1 MSDIKTQAQG
11 INPNVQPRDILA
23 LVKDTN
29 NIYET
34 INVISKRANQLA
46 NDIKVE
52 LHDKLDEFASHSDTI
67 EEVHENKEQI
77 EISKFYEKLPN
88 PALIAINEFQNDGI
102 DFHYKNTNPD
112 QD

>member
-1 MSDIKTQAQG
+1 MTDIKTQAQG
-11 INPNVQPRDILA
+11 INPNVQPHDIKA
-23 LVKDTN
+23 LVAETH

-34 INVISKRANQLA
+34 INIISKRANQLA
-46 NDIKVE
+46 NDIKIE

-88 PALIAINEFQNDGI
+88 PVLIAVNEFINNGI